1 MRCIYESL
9 AMKYKYVLDGIEDCT
24 NKNYDRIHVMGGGT
38 KDTFLCALTASACN
52 RTVYAGP
59 IEATVLGN
67 VAVQLMASGDIKD
80 ISEARKIIAK
90 GENLKVYNPVDAD
103 KWEEAYKRFKEIILK

>member
-1 MRCIYESL
+1 MLQQKSEIAVSDPVTGGQG
-9 AMKYKYVLDGIEDCT
+9 AF
-24 NKNYDRIHVMGGGT
+24 IHGDDPPALPHGT
-38 KDTFLCALTASACN
+38 ETSAC
-52 RTVYAGP
+52 AGIP
-59 IEATVLGN
+59 GVGHLIHIILGGMGD

-103 KWEEAYKRFKEIILK
+103 KWEEAYKNFVKIVK